1 MQTRLS
7 KILLV
12 ACAALFA
19 TLVVFNNVT
28 DYDSNFEFVRHVL
41 SMDTTF
47 PDNNGMWRR
56 IESPLL
62 HHFAYVFIIL
72 TEFAIAL
79 LGWIAV
85 WRMWRTRADAVAFRQ
100 AKVPAVWS
108 LSIGIL
114 LWFGGFIAVG
124 GEWFL
129 MWQSD
134 TWNAQEAAARFTIIY
149 TMILI
154 YLVQEDN

>member
-1 MQTRLS
+1 MQIRLS
-7 KILLV
+7 KMFLV
-12 ACAALFA
+12 ASTSLFA
-19 TLVVFNNVT
+19 SLVVFNNVT
-28 DYDSNFEFVRHVL
+28 DYGSNFEFVRHVL
-41 SMDTTF
+41 TMDTTF

-56 IESPLL
+56 VESPLL
-62 HHFAYVFIIL
+62 HHIAYLFIIL
-72 TEFAIAL
+72 TEIIIAV
-79 LGWIAV
+79 LGWIGV
-85 WRMWRTRADAVAFRQ
+85 WWMWRARSDAGAFRE
-100 AKVPAVWS
+100 ARVPAIWS
-108 LSIGIL
+108 LSLGIV

-149 TMILI
+149 GLILI

>member
-1 MQTRLS
+1 MQIRLT

-19 TLVVFNNVT
+19 SLVVFNNVT
-28 DYDSNFEFVRHVL
+28 DYGSNFEFVRHVL

-62 HHFAYVFIIL
+62 HHSAYVSIIL

-85 WRMWRTRADAVAFRQ
+85 RRMWRTRSDAIAFKEARI
-100 AKVPAVWS
+100 PAIWS

-129 MWQSD
+129 MWQSK
-134 TWNAQEAAARFTIIY
+134 TWNAQETSAMFTIIY
-149 TMILI
+149 GVILI
-154 YLVQEDN
+154 YLVQEDR